1 MTRMEFE
8 SIIIEDII
16 NHYPKQKEKLQKQLL
31 SMTVKERKISTYGFS
46 TYFIINNPEIV
57 TLGSGIN
64 LKLETDGWKVNGL
77 DRGSGYILWIENGL
91 IHSLEG
97 FSYEEPWQQE
107 IIFCEK
113 I

>member
-1 MTRMEFE
+1 MTRKEFE

-16 NHYPKQKEKLQKQLL
+16 NHSPNNKEKLQKQLL

-46 TYFIINNPEIV
+46 TYFIINNPENV
-57 TLGSGIN
+57 TLGSGID
-64 LKLETDGWKVNGL
+64 LKLETDGWKVNSL

-97 FSYEEPWQQE
+97 FSYEEPLQKE
-107 IIFCEK
+107 ILFCEK